1 MNEVKAHGYVM
12 IDGIGFPYLGEVNT
26 TSQQEWNHRAAA
38 QAIKLYRAE
47 VGRDP
52 ESAQQAFDY
61 LRKEYP
67 TEAPQQ
73 DDIPVIRAGKIEIV
87 LAS

>member
-12 IDGIGFPYLGEVNT
+12 IDGLMLPFLGTCNNESMET
-26 TSQQEWNHRAAA
+26 WNRRAGE
-38 QAIKLYRAE
+38 QAIKLYRE
-47 VGRDP
+47 ETGREP
-52 ESAQQAFDY
+52 ESAQQAFAY
-61 LRKEYP
+61 LREKYP

-73 DDIPVIRAGKIEIV
+73 DDIPVVHAGKIEIV

>member
-1 MNEVKAHGYVM
+1 MNEVKAQGYVM
-12 IDGIGFPYLGEVNT
+12 IDGLMLPYLGEVNT
-26 TSQQEWNHRAAA
+26 TSQQEWNRRAAA
-38 QAIKLYRAE
+38 QAAKLYRE
-47 VGRDP
+47 ETGQEP
-52 ESAQQAFDY
+52 ESVQQAFDY

-73 DDIPVIRAGKIEIV
+73 DDIPVIHAGKIEIV